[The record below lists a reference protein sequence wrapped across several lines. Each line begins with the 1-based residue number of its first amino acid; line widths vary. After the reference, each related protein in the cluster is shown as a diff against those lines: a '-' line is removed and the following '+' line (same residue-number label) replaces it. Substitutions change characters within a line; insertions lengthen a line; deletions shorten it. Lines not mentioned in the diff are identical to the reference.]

1 MENLTFV
8 LVLLD
13 HTSQEESRL
22 QRHPGTEG
30 AQTCERLLS
39 ISLVDPRVDKLF
51 PSLTRGD
58 VFKGSRPL

>member
-22 QRHPGTEG
+22 QRHPGIEG

-39 ISLVDPRVDKLF
+39 ISLVDPGVDKFF
-51 PSLTRGD
+51 PPLTRGG
-58 VFKGSRPL
+58 VLKGSQPL